1 MAKERKDKKGRILQ
15 RGEYQYPNGRY
26 EWTYTDANGEK
37 QKVYSW
43 CLTETDK
50 PPKGKSCDK
59 CLRVLEREITECV
72 QKKIDVAKARKY
84 TLDELWEKHIAIRN
98 LKQSTRTNYRYIY
111 TKYIQPVFGNKKI
124 DSFLYS
130 DIIKFYS
137 DLIREKGFKPN
148 SMEVVHTILH
158 PIFATAVKDKMR
170 PDNPTDGAMAEIKK
184 RYDWEKPKRHAL
196 TKDEQNAFIDFIKGH
211 KVYSHWL
218 PLFSVLLGT
227 GLRVGELIG
236 LRWEDCDFERKLIS
250 INHNLIYR
258 QQDSGKVEFRITTPK
273 TKAGIRVIPV
283 MSGVI
288 DALLT
293 EKTYQM
299 QHGFCKSVIDGYSG
313 FIFCNRYGDV
323 LSPHCINRA
332 IERISRD
339 YNEAETAAAK
349 AEKRP
354 AVLLPHFSVHQL
366 RHTFCTRFCENE
378 TNVKKIQLIMG
389 HSSFQTT
396 MDIYA
401 EINQDELQMS
411 IDALE
416 GKIKIS

>member
-59 CLRVLEREITECV
+59 SLRVLEREISRSV
-72 QKKIDVAKARKY
+72 QDGIDVAKARKF
-84 TLDELWEKHIAIRN
+84 TLDELLEKHIAIRN

-111 TKYIQPVFGNKKI
+111 TKYIQPVFGSRKVDTIK
-124 DSFLYS
+124 YS
-130 DIIKFYS
+130 EIIKFYTE
-137 DLIREKGFKPN
+137 LIEVQNFKPN

-158 PIFATAVKDKMR
+158 PIFTTAVRDDIIRK
-170 PDNPTDGAMAEIKK
+170 NPTDGAMAEIKN
-184 RYDWEKPKRHAL
+184 RHDWDKPKRHAL
-196 TKDEQNAFIDFIKGH
+196 TEDEQAAFINFIREH
-211 KVYSHWL
+211 NIYSHWL
-218 PLFSVLLGT
+218 PVFTVLLGT

-236 LRWEDCDFERKLIS
+236 LRWEDCDFTNNIIN

-258 QQDSGKVEFRITTPK
+258 QQDSGKVEYKITTPK
-273 TKAGIRVIPV
+273 TKAGIRDVPMFSEV
-283 MSGVI
+283 KK
-288 DALLT
+288 ALLK
-293 EKTYQM
+293 EKSRQM
-299 QHGFCKSVIDGYSG
+299 QKGFCKSVIDGYSG

-349 AEKRP
+349 AEKRT

-378 TNVKKIQLIMG
+378 TNIKIIQEIMG
-389 HSSFQTT
+389 HADVTTT
-396 MDIYA
+396 MDIYNEA
-401 EINQDELQMS
+401 TMKKKKES
-411 IDALE
+411 FAALE
-416 GKIKIS
+416 GKVKIS

>member
-59 CLRVLEREITECV
+59 CLRVLEREISRSV
-72 QKKIDVAKARKY
+72 QDGIDVAKARKF

-111 TKYIQPVFGNKKI
+111 SKYIQPVFGNRKVDTIK
-124 DSFLYS
+124 YS
-130 DIIKFYS
+130 EIIKFYTE
-137 DLIREKGFKPN
+137 LIEVYNFKPN
-148 SMEVVHTILH
+148 SMEVVNTILH
-158 PIFATAVKDKMR
+158 PIFTTAVRDDIIRK
-170 PDNPTDGAMAEIKK
+170 NPTDGAMAEIKN
-184 RYDWEKPKRHAL
+184 RHDWEKPKRHAL
-196 TKDEQNAFIDFIKGH
+196 TEEVQAAFINFIREH

-218 PLFSVLLGT
+218 PVFTVLLGT

-236 LRWEDCDFERKLIS
+236 LRWEDCDFENNIIN

-258 QQDSGKVEFRITTPK
+258 QQDSGKVEFHVTTPK
-273 TKAGIRVIPV
+273 TKAGIRDVPMFAEV
-283 MSGVI
+283 KR
-288 DALLT
+288 ALIA
-293 EKTYQM
+293 EKTRQM
-299 QHGFCKSVIDGYSG
+299 QKGFCKSVIDGYSG
-313 FIFCNRYGDV
+313 FIFCNRYGNV

-349 AEKRP
+349 AEKRT
-354 AVLLPHFSVHQL
+354 ALLFPHFTNHNL

-378 TNVKKIQLIMG
+378 TNIKIIQEIMG
-389 HSSFQTT
+389 HADVTTT
-396 MDIYA
+396 MDIYNEA
-401 EINQDELQMS
+401 TMKKKKES
-411 IDALE
+411 FAALE